1 MEQLP
6 MMVLFP
12 HKKGLLHSLFI
23 VTQDRVISV
32 DIVYDVNGNLVDLK
46 VEQQNI

>member
-1 MEQLP
+1 MEQLL

-23 VTQDRVISV
+23 VTQGRVISV
-32 DIVYDVNGNLVDLK
+32 DIVYDVNGNLIELK
-46 VEQQNI
+46 TEEQIL